1 MQTIT
6 SASHVI
12 AALAQYAQILDA
24 ASFDAAIDVYTAWGK
39 TVDSQDRLLLCQ
51 AMNDAI
57 ISRQGQGFEALL
69 PFILVDPD
77 PQVVANAALK
87 TAVLF
92 PARHRDPLEG
102 ARFVA
107 RLTRIREHPRRCGAI
122 LGGLM
127 LLGDERLTPLIH
139 DTWDCLPPESRIEAA
154 SRRSPF
160 VFRAHVL
167 LLIDL
172 LEEEPDDCVRSAIAD
187 TLGKLAS
194 RAQKVGVIDAE
205 RVIPGWK
212 ADGNPFVVREHFS
225 RGEFASEI
233 VDRLDYLCVT
243 EAVTEK
249 AMPLACLL
257 WKGLGE

>member
-1 MQTIT
+1 M
-6 SASHVI
+6 
-12 AALAQYAQILDA
+12 
-24 ASFDAAIDVYTAWGK
+24 
-39 TVDSQDRLLLCQ
+39 
-51 AMNDAI
+51 
-57 ISRQGQGFEALL
+57 
-69 PFILVDPD
+69 
-77 PQVVANAALK
+77 
-87 TAVLF
+87 
-92 PARHRDPLEG
+92 
-102 ARFVA
+102 A
-107 RLTRIREHPRRCGAI
+107 RLTTVREHPKRCDAI

-127 LLGDERLTPLIH
+127 LLGDERLTLLIH
-139 DTWDCLPPESRIEAA
+139 ETWDCLPPESRIEAA

-172 LEEEPDDCVRSAIAD
+172 LEEEPDDCVRFAIAD

-194 RAQKVGVIDAE
+194 KAQKVGVIDSE
-205 RVIPGWK
+205 RIIPGWK

-249 AMPLACLL
+249 VMALACLP
-257 WKGLGE
+257 WKGL

>member
-1 MQTIT
+1 M
-6 SASHVI
+6 I
-12 AALAQYAQILDA
+12 AALVKYAQVRDKPSL
-24 ASFDAAIDVYTAWGK
+24 DAAIDVYIAWAK

-57 ISRQGQGFEALL
+57 TSRQGQGFEALL
-69 PFILVDPD
+69 PFIFVDPD

-107 RLTRIREHPRRCGAI
+107 RLTRVREHPRRSGAN

-139 DTWDCLPPESRIEAA
+139 ETWDCLPRESRIEAA

-167 LLIDL
+167 LLIDF
-172 LEEEPDDCVRSAIAD
+172 LEEEPDDWVISAIAD

-212 ADGNPFVVREHFS
+212 ANGNPFVVREHFS
-225 RGEFASEI
+225 RSEFASEI
-233 VDRLDYLCVT
+233 VDRLDRLCET
-243 EAVTEK
+243 ESGNEK
-249 AMPLACLL
+249 VMPLVSLL
-257 WKGLGE
+257 WKGFGE